1 MNSQNNQNALNHF
14 NNAAD
19 GIGYLNPSREVPVKG
34 GKPYVVVDIT
44 ALEGESSDTKKP
56 NYVPYQLSVTRLA
69 LGDVDFIEQLVRDL
83 KLEKPRVLVSFRVGI
98 TGINAWIKNDQSI
111 GTAIRGRLIR
121 LTSVSINGDKY
132 DLPSAPAPEG
142 DSEVPAEQQELP
154 QEELPAPRQSRAA
167 PQPQQAQ
174 RQQPAPAPQAQAR
187 AQPAARTPMPAQ
199 RPASAQRQAP
209 ARGMAPRAYGRSS

>member
-34 GKPYVVVDIT
+34 GKPYVVVDLT

-56 NYVPYQLSVTRLA
+56 NYVQYQLSVTKLA
-69 LGDVDFIEQLVRDL
+69 LGDVDFIEQVVRDL

-121 LTSVSINGDKY
+121 LTSVSINGNKY

-142 DSEVPAEQQELP
+142 DSEVPAQDQQP
-154 QEELPAPRQSRAA
+154 QEELPVPRQSRVA

-174 RQQPAPAPQAQAR
+174 RQQSAPAPQTR

-209 ARGMAPRAYGRSS
+209 ARSGTPQQSYGRSR